1 MGYGFMYKYI
11 IVSATVLAAVVGTT
25 GVVANADST
34 LPAATST
41 TKNDANGSVSGNSD
55 ATVKVEEG
63 FLTLDAVP
71 DMNFGLTAQS
81 KTANKNLPLI
91 NNQGLISDDGNDSG
105 LLKVTDSRTSISGA
119 DGSTTTTTMPWQLTS
134 TLGDFA
140 NVDGTAVANLSDW
153 AINLKQTSGENT
165 SGKMPSLYQPKLV
178 SGDKT
183 QHRVMQ
189 SAQGTGYGS
198 TSVYYNK
205 ANTASLDMGA
215 NVPAGQY
222 DAPITWTL
230 NATPN
235 ASVN

>member
-1 MGYGFMYKYI
+1 MSYKSI
-11 IVSATVLAAVVGTT
+11 LASAAVLAAVVGTT

-105 LLKVTDSRTSISGA
+105 LLKVTDSRTSTAGEE
-119 DGSTTTTTMPWQLTS
+119 GSTTTTTMPWQLTA

>member
-1 MGYGFMYKYI
+1 MSYKSI
-11 IVSATVLAAVVGTT
+11 LASAAVLAAVVGTT

-71 DMNFGLTAQS
+71 DMNFGLTAQT

-105 LLKVTDSRTSISGA
+105 LLKVTDSRTSTSGEE
-119 DGSTTTTTMPWQLTS
+119 GSTTTTTMPWQLTA

>member
-1 MGYGFMYKYI
+1 MSYKSI
-11 IVSATVLAAVVGTT
+11 LASAAVLAAVVGTT

-105 LLKVTDSRTSISGA
+105 LLKVTDSRTSTSGEE
-119 DGSTTTTTMPWQLTS
+119 GSTTTTTMPWQLTA

-222 DAPITWTL
+222 DAPVYMDTKR
-230 NATPN
+230 NA
-235 ASVN
+235 

>member
-1 MGYGFMYKYI
+1 MSYKSI
-11 IVSATVLAAVVGTT
+11 LAAVVGTT
-25 GVVANADST
+25 GIVANADST

-41 TKNDANGSVSGNSD
+41 TKHDAKGSVSGNSD
-55 ATVKVEEG
+55 ATVKVQEG

-105 LLKVTDSRTSISGA
+105 LLKVTDSRTSTSGEE
-119 DGSTTTTTMPWQLTS
+119 GSTTTTTMPWQLTA

-235 ASVN
+235 ESVN

>member
-1 MGYGFMYKYI
+1 M
-11 IVSATVLAAVVGTT
+11 GTT

-105 LLKVTDSRTSISGA
+105 LLKVTDSRTSTSGEE
-119 DGSTTTTTMPWQLTS
+119 GSTTTTTMPWQLTA

>member
-1 MGYGFMYKYI
+1 MSYKSI
-11 IVSATVLAAVVGTT
+11 LASAAVLAAVVGTT

-105 LLKVTDSRTSISGA
+105 LLKVTDSRTSTSGEE
-119 DGSTTTTTMPWQLTS
+119 GSTTTTTMPWQLTA

-205 ANTASLDMGA
+205 VNTASLDMGA

>member
-1 MGYGFMYKYI
+1 MSYKSI
-11 IVSATVLAAVVGTT
+11 LASAAVLAAVVGTT

-105 LLKVTDSRTSISGA
+105 LLKVTDSRTSTSSA
-119 DGSTTTTTMPWQLTS
+119 DGSTTTTTMPWQLTAK
-134 TLGDFA
+134 LGDFA

>member
-1 MGYGFMYKYI
+1 MSYKSI
-11 IVSATVLAAVVGTT
+11 LASAAVLAAVVGTT

-105 LLKVTDSRTSISGA
+105 LLKVTDSRTSTSGEE
-119 DGSTTTTTMPWQLTS
+119 GSTTTTTMPWQLTA

-205 ANTASLDMGA
+205 ANTASLDMA
-215 NVPAGQY
+215 
-222 DAPITWTL
+222 
-230 NATPN
+230 
-235 ASVN
+235 

>member
-1 MGYGFMYKYI
+1 MYKYI
-11 IVSATVLAAVVGTT
+11 IVSATVLASVVGTT
-25 GVVANADST
+25 GVVANAAST
-34 LPAATST
+34 LPVATST
-41 TKNDANGSVSGNSD
+41 TKNDAKGSVSGNSD
-55 ATVKVEEG
+55 ATVRVQEG

-105 LLKVTDSRTSISGA
+105 LLKVTDSRTSTSSA
-119 DGSTTTTTMPWQLTS
+119 DGSTTTTTMPWQLTAK
-134 TLGDFA
+134 LGDFA

-205 ANTASLDMGA
+205 ANTGSLDMGA

-222 DAPITWTL
+222 DAPITWIL
-230 NATPN
+230 NAAPDD
-235 ASVN
+235 SVN

>member
-1 MGYGFMYKYI
+1 MSYKSI
-11 IVSATVLAAVVGTT
+11 LASAAVLAAVVGTT

-105 LLKVTDSRTSISGA
+105 LLKVTDSRTSTSGEE
-119 DGSTTTTTMPWQLTS
+119 GSTTTTTMPWQLTA

-140 NVDGTAVANLSDW
+140 NVDGTAVANLSEW

>member
-1 MGYGFMYKYI
+1 MSYKSI
-11 IVSATVLAAVVGTT
+11 LASAAVLAAVVGTT

-81 KTANKNLPLI
+81 KAANKNLPLI

-105 LLKVTDSRTSISGA
+105 LLKVTDSRTSTSGKE
-119 DGSTTTTTMPWQLTS
+119 GSTTTTTMPWQLTA

-178 SGDKT
+178 SGDNT

-235 ASVN
+235 DSVN

>member
-1 MGYGFMYKYI
+1 MSYKSI
-11 IVSATVLAAVVGTT
+11 LASAAVLAAVVGTT

-105 LLKVTDSRTSISGA
+105 LLKVTDSRTSTSGEE
-119 DGSTTTTTMPWQLTS
+119 GSTTKTTMPWQLTA

>member
-1 MGYGFMYKYI
+1 MSYKSI
-11 IVSATVLAAVVGTT
+11 LASAAVLAAVVGTT

-105 LLKVTDSRTSISGA
+105 LLKVTDSRTSTSGEE
-119 DGSTTTTTMPWQLTS
+119 GSTTTTTMPWQLTA

-165 SGKMPSLYQPKLV
+165 SGKMPRLYQPKLV

>member
-1 MGYGFMYKYI
+1 MSYKSI
-11 IVSATVLAAVVGTT
+11 LASAAVLAAVVGTT

-105 LLKVTDSRTSISGA
+105 LLKVTDSRTSTSGEE
-119 DGSTTTTTMPWQLTS
+119 GSTTTTTMPWQLTA

-222 DAPITWTL
+222 DAPITRTL

>member
-1 MGYGFMYKYI
+1 MSYKSI
-11 IVSATVLAAVVGTT
+11 LASAAVLAAVVGTT

-105 LLKVTDSRTSISGA
+105 LLKVTDSRTSTSGA
-119 DGSTTTTTMPWQLTS
+119 DGSTTSTTMPWQLTA

>member
-1 MGYGFMYKYI
+1 MSYKSI
-11 IVSATVLAAVVGTT
+11 LASAAVLAAVVGTT

-105 LLKVTDSRTSISGA
+105 LLKVTDSRTSTSGEE
-119 DGSTTTTTMPWQLTS
+119 GSTTTTTMPWQLTA

-153 AINLKQTSGENT
+153 SINLKQTSGENT

-178 SGDKT
+178 SGDNT

>member
-1 MGYGFMYKYI
+1 MSYKSI
-11 IVSATVLAAVVGTT
+11 LASAAVLAAVVGTT

-55 ATVKVEEG
+55 ATVRVQEG

-91 NNQGLISDDGNDSG
+91 NNQGLVSDDGNDSG
-105 LLKVTDSRTSISGA
+105 LLKVTDSRTATSGA
-119 DGSTTTTTMPWQLTS
+119 DGSTTTTTMPWQLTA

-235 ASVN
+235 ESVN

>member
-1 MGYGFMYKYI
+1 MSYKSI
-11 IVSATVLAAVVGTT
+11 LASAAVLAAVVGTT

-63 FLTLDAVP
+63 SLTLDAVP

-105 LLKVTDSRTSISGA
+105 LLKVTDSRTSTSGEE
-119 DGSTTTTTMPWQLTS
+119 GSTTTTTMPWQLTA

>member
-1 MGYGFMYKYI
+1 MSYKSI
-11 IVSATVLAAVVGTT
+11 LASVAVLAAVVGTT

-105 LLKVTDSRTSISGA
+105 LLKVTDSRTSTSGEE
-119 DGSTTTTTMPWQLTS
+119 GSTTTTTMPWQLTA

>member
-1 MGYGFMYKYI
+1 MSYKSI
-11 IVSATVLAAVVGTT
+11 LASAAVLAAVVGTT

-41 TKNDANGSVSGNSD
+41 TNNDANGSVSGNSD

-105 LLKVTDSRTSISGA
+105 LLKVTDSRTSTSGEE
-119 DGSTTTTTMPWQLTS
+119 GSTTTTTMPWQLTA

-178 SGDKT
+178 SGDNT

>member
-1 MGYGFMYKYI
+1 MSYKSI
-11 IVSATVLAAVVGTT
+11 LASAAVLAAVVGTT

-105 LLKVTDSRTSISGA
+105 LLKVTDSRTSTSGEE
-119 DGSTTTTTMPWQLTS
+119 GSTTTTTMPWQLTA

-189 SAQGTGYGS
+189 SAQGRGYGS

>member
-1 MGYGFMYKYI
+1 MSYKSI
-11 IVSATVLAAVVGTT
+11 LASAAVLAAVVGTT

-63 FLTLDAVP
+63 SLTLDAVP

-105 LLKVTDSRTSISGA
+105 LLKVTDSRTSTSGEE
-119 DGSTTTTTMPWQLTS
+119 GSTTTTTMPWQLTA

-178 SGDKT
+178 SGDNT

>member
-1 MGYGFMYKYI
+1 MSYKSI
-11 IVSATVLAAVVGTT
+11 LASAAVLAAVVGTT

-105 LLKVTDSRTSISGA
+105 LLKVTDSRTSTSSA
-119 DGSTTTTTMPWQLTS
+119 DGSTTTTTMPWQLTAK
-134 TLGDFA
+134 LGDFA

-198 TSVYYNK
+198 ASVYYNK

>member
-1 MGYGFMYKYI
+1 MSYKSI
-11 IVSATVLAAVVGTT
+11 LASAAVLAAVVGTT

-91 NNQGLISDDGNDSG
+91 NNQGLISDYGNDSG
-105 LLKVTDSRTSISGA
+105 LLKVTDSRTSTSGEE
-119 DGSTTTTTMPWQLTS
+119 GSTTTTTMPWQLTA

>member
-1 MGYGFMYKYI
+1 MSYKSI
-11 IVSATVLAAVVGTT
+11 LAAVVGTT
-25 GVVANADST
+25 GVVANAAST

-41 TKNDANGSVSGNSD
+41 TKNDAKGSVSGNSD
-55 ATVKVEEG
+55 ATVRVQEG

-105 LLKVTDSRTSISGA
+105 LLKVTDSRTSTSSA
-119 DGSTTTTTMPWQLTS
+119 DGSTTTTTMPWQLTAK
-134 TLGDFA
+134 LGDFA

-205 ANTASLDMGA
+205 ANTGSLDMGA

-222 DAPITWTL
+222 DAPITWIL
-230 NATPN
+230 NAAPDD
-235 ASVN
+235 SVN

>member
-1 MGYGFMYKYI
+1 MSYQSI
-11 IVSATVLAAVVGTT
+11 LASAAVLAAVVGTT

-105 LLKVTDSRTSISGA
+105 LLKVTDSRTSTSGEE
-119 DGSTTTTTMPWQLTS
+119 GSTTTTTMPWQLTA

>member
-1 MGYGFMYKYI
+1 MSYKSI
-11 IVSATVLAAVVGTT
+11 LASAAVLAAVVGTT

-105 LLKVTDSRTSISGA
+105 LLKVTDSRTSTSGEE
-119 DGSTTTTTMPWQLTS
+119 GSTTTTTMPWQLTA

-235 ASVN
+235 DSVN

>member
-1 MGYGFMYKYI
+1 MSYKSI
-11 IVSATVLAAVVGTT
+11 LASAAVLAAVVGTT

-105 LLKVTDSRTSISGA
+105 LLKVTDSRTSTSGEE
-119 DGSTTTTTMPWQLTS
+119 GSTTTTTMPWQLTS

>member
-1 MGYGFMYKYI
+1 MSYKSI
-11 IVSATVLAAVVGTT
+11 LASAAVLAAVVGTT

-105 LLKVTDSRTSISGA
+105 LLKATDSRTSTSGEE
-119 DGSTTTTTMPWQLTS
+119 GSTTTTTMPWQLTA

>member
-1 MGYGFMYKYI
+1 MYKYI
-11 IVSATVLAAVVGTT
+11 IVSATVLASVVGTT
-25 GVVANADST
+25 GVVANAAST

-41 TKNDANGSVSGNSD
+41 TKNDAKGSVSGNSD
-55 ATVKVEEG
+55 ATVRVQEG

-105 LLKVTDSRTSISGA
+105 LLKVTDSRTSTSSA
-119 DGSTTTTTMPWQLTS
+119 DGSTTTTTMPWQLTAK
-134 TLGDFA
+134 LGDFA

-205 ANTASLDMGA
+205 ANTGSLDMGA

-222 DAPITWTL
+222 DAPITWIL
-230 NATPN
+230 NAAPDD
-235 ASVN
+235 SVN

>member
-1 MGYGFMYKYI
+1 MSYKSI
-11 IVSATVLAAVVGTT
+11 LASAAVLAAVVGTT

-105 LLKVTDSRTSISGA
+105 LLKVTDSRTSSLGEE
-119 DGSTTTTTMPWQLTS
+119 GSTTTTTMPWQLTA

-165 SGKMPSLYQPKLV
+165 SGKMPSLYQLKLV

>member
-1 MGYGFMYKYI
+1 MYKYI
-11 IVSATVLAAVVGTT
+11 IVIATVLASVVGTT
-25 GVVANADST
+25 GVVANAAST

-41 TKNDANGSVSGNSD
+41 TKNDAKGSVSGNSD
-55 ATVKVEEG
+55 ATVRVQEG

-105 LLKVTDSRTSISGA
+105 LLKVTDSRTSTSGEE
-119 DGSTTTTTMPWQLTS
+119 GSTTTTTMPWQLTA

-205 ANTASLDMGA
+205 ANTGSLDMGA

-222 DAPITWTL
+222 DAPITWIL
-230 NATPN
+230 NAAPDD
-235 ASVN
+235 SVN

>member
-1 MGYGFMYKYI
+1 MYKYI
-11 IVSATVLAAVVGTT
+11 IVSATVLASVVGTT
-25 GVVANADST
+25 GVVANAAST

-41 TKNDANGSVSGNSD
+41 TKNDAKGSVSGNSD
-55 ATVKVEEG
+55 ATVRVQEG

-105 LLKVTDSRTSISGA
+105 LLKVTDSRTATSGA
-119 DGSTTTTTMPWQLTS
+119 DGSTTTTTMPWQLTA

-222 DAPITWTL
+222 DAPITWIL
-230 NATPN
+230 NAAPDD
-235 ASVN
+235 SVN

>member
-1 MGYGFMYKYI
+1 M
-11 IVSATVLAAVVGTT
+11 
-25 GVVANADST
+25 
-34 LPAATST
+34 
-41 TKNDANGSVSGNSD
+41 
-55 ATVKVEEG
+55 
-63 FLTLDAVP
+63 
-71 DMNFGLTAQS
+71 
-81 KTANKNLPLI
+81 
-91 NNQGLISDDGNDSG
+91 ISDDGNDSG
-105 LLKVTDSRTSISGA
+105 LLKVTDSRTSTSGEE
-119 DGSTTTTTMPWQLTS
+119 GSTTTTTMPWQLTA

>member
-1 MGYGFMYKYI
+1 MSYKSI
-11 IVSATVLAAVVGTT
+11 LASAAVLAAVVGTT

-55 ATVKVEEG
+55 GTVKVEEG

-105 LLKVTDSRTSISGA
+105 LLKVTDSRTSTSGEE
-119 DGSTTTTTMPWQLTS
+119 GSTTTTTMPWQLTA

>member
-1 MGYGFMYKYI
+1 MSYKSI
-11 IVSATVLAAVVGTT
+11 LASAAVLAAVVGTT

-105 LLKVTDSRTSISGA
+105 LLKVTDSRTSTSGEE
-119 DGSTTTTTMPWQLTS
+119 GSTTTTTMPWQLTAA
-134 TLGDFA
+134 LGDFA

>member
-1 MGYGFMYKYI
+1 MSYKSI
-11 IVSATVLAAVVGTT
+11 LASAAVLAAVVGTT

-34 LPAATST
+34 LPAQTST
-41 TKNDANGSVSGNSD
+41 TKNEQNGSVSGNSD

-105 LLKVTDSRTSISGA
+105 LLKVTDSRTSTSGEE
-119 DGSTTTTTMPWQLTS
+119 GSTTTTTMPWQLTA

-178 SGDKT
+178 SGDNT

>member
-1 MGYGFMYKYI
+1 MSYKSI
-11 IVSATVLAAVVGTT
+11 LASAAVLAAVVGTT

-81 KTANKNLPLI
+81 KTANKNVPLI

-105 LLKVTDSRTSISGA
+105 LLKVTDSRTSTSGEE
-119 DGSTTTTTMPWQLTS
+119 GSTTTTTMPWQLTA